1 MSDISG
7 TAVAVG
13 TSAESY
19 TLQNYNS
26 AKEDKL
32 IVE

>member
-19 TLQNYNS
+19 TLQNYYR